1 MRILFR
7 VLNIVTGVLL
17 VLSTAFQLLAM
28 FSGVLFNQYNDLA
41 EQLPWLV
48 PVWCVTLA
56 LLIAAYVL
64 VVKRGAKY
72 PWPPILMIGALVGAV
87 AAFVVAITLRDAL
100 PDQVI
105 VSGEIQGLTT
115 WRLLY
120 RHMSSV
126 LVGLL
131 VALTAV
137 LHWIVYRVERRK
149 AQAAFDPTA
158 STIGL
163 DSFGGDN
170 STYQKPKKLKRS
182 LRRAKE
188 KAAEKDAQNA
198 ASSQG

>member
-1 MRILFR
+1 MIY
-7 VLNIVTGVLL
+7 GV
-17 VLSTAFQLLAM
+17 ALLAGCM
-28 FSGVLFNQYNDLA
+28 FLGSLVGNILGLITGLGSDIGGVGFAMLL
-41 EQLPWLV
+41 
-48 PVWCVTLA
+48 
-56 LLIAAYVL
+56 LLIVVYIL
-64 VVKRGAKY
+64 TVKRGDSY
-72 PWPPILMIGALVGAV
+72 VLQPFLIGGALVGAV
-87 AAFVVAITLRDAL
+87 AAFIVAIILRDAL

-131 VALTAV
+131 TMLTV
-137 LHWIVYRVERRK
+137 ILHRMECRAERRK
-149 AQAAFDPTA
+149 TQAAFDPTA

-182 LRRAKE
+182 LRHKQE
-188 KAAEKDAQNA
+188 KQEQDTT
-198 ASSQG
+198 SMQG